1 MLKHFWVGAL
11 AGIASNVGDALS
23 GVPLWP
29 KTHRHTIT
37 VAIVGT
43 GDNLA
48 SVKTFAQ
55 RRIERFER
63 QKEGLQAFVDAGAVT
78 QREADDLLATIHPAN
93 WGKNDP
99 PWPSSWITKL
109 SEEQKAFWV
118 RVAQRAETQYEP
130 THKPTRWMRDLL
142 GEDQ

>member
-1 MLKHFWVGAL
+1 M
-11 AGIASNVGDALS
+11 SS
-23 GVPLWP
+23 GNSAIPP
-29 KTHRHTIT
+29 KTHTRRVT

-43 GDNLA
+43 EDNLA
-48 SVKTFAQ
+48 SVKTLTQ
-55 RRIERFER
+55 RRLERLEG
-63 QKEGLQAFVDAGAVT
+63 QKEGLQAFVDADAVT
-78 QREADDLLATIHPAN
+78 QRQADELLATMHPAN

-118 RVAQRAETQYEP
+118 RVAQRAEAQYEP
-130 THKPTRWMRDLL
+130 ALEPQRWMRDLL